1 MKIRIPSQTK
11 LYLLLVFV
19 VLAGFGFTFFLPAPL
34 GFHAFIVAAG
44 LAGLGVAINI
54 YQTKQHGRQL
64 VCPTGSDCNA
74 VVTSKYAKFFGISL
88 EYWGLG
94 YYSLIVLAYITL
106 IFVPQIF
113 SPTLILAVIIFSVLA
128 GLFSLY
134 LLFVQAVLLRKW
146 CIWCILSA
154 LLSLGIC
161 IFSLASAETLVNLL
175 ADFDLLLQMLRGF
188 GLALGLGGI
197 TAAGLLFRHSL
208 EDNVVSEKELSS
220 LQSVF
225 ELVWIGLGF
234 VVVGQFGLYIAHP
247 EMLAASGVFVAQMVA
262 LAVAII
268 AGATLM
274 IVYAPFLTYISF
286 SEEKEADSFSSL
298 RRPILLMGAITAVA
312 WYFVFFTSFLA
323 GISATLLLLVFLALL
338 LLTILTVVV
347 WDIYKVSS

>member
-11 LYLLLVFV
+11 LYFLLIFV
-19 VLAGFGFTFFLPAPL
+19 VIAGFGFTFFLPTPV
-34 GFHAFIVAAG
+34 GFYAFIVAAA
-44 LAGLGVAINI
+44 LAGIGVAVNV

-88 EYWGLG
+88 EYWGMV
-94 YYSLIVLAYITL
+94 YYSLIALAYLGL
-106 IFVPQIF
+106 IFVPQF
-113 SPTLILAVIIFSVLA
+113 FTPALTLAVIILSVLA

-161 IFSLASAETLVNLL
+161 IFSLVSAEVMVNFL
-175 ADFDLLLQMLRGF
+175 ADFDLVLQMIRG
-188 GLALGLGGI
+188 LGITLGVGGI

-208 EDNVVSEKELSS
+208 ADDEVSEKELSS

-234 VVVGQFGLYIAHP
+234 VIVGQFGLYIAYP
-247 EMLAASGVFVAQMVA
+247 AILAASGAFIAQTVA

-268 AGATLM
+268 TSATLM
-274 IVYAPFLTYISF
+274 IIYAPFLTYIPF
-286 SEEKEADSFSSL
+286 GESESDDSFVAL
-298 RRPILLMGAITAVA
+298 RRPVFLMGAIAAVA

-323 GISATLLLLVFLALL
+323 GLSATVLLSALL
-338 LLTILTVVV
+338 TLILVAILIVLLGDVCRSVT
-347 WDIYKVSS
+347 

>member
-11 LYLLLVFV
+11 LYFLLILI
-19 VLAGFGFTFFLPAPL
+19 VLAGFGSTFFLSAPL
-34 GFHAFIVAAG
+34 GFYTFIVAAG
-44 LAGLGVAINI
+44 LAGLGVAVNV
-54 YQTKQHGRQL
+54 YQTKRHGRQL

-74 VVTSKYAKFFGISL
+74 VVTSKYAAFFGISL
-88 EYWGLG
+88 EYWGMI
-94 YYSLIVLAYITL
+94 YYSLIILAYIAI
-106 IFVPQIF
+106 IFVPHVF
-113 SPTLILAVIIFSVLA
+113 TPTLILMVVIFSVLA

-161 IFSLASAETLVNLL
+161 VFSLVSAEVVVNFLG
-175 ADFDLLLQMLRGF
+175 DFDLALQMLRGF

-208 EDNVVSEKELSS
+208 ADTKVSEKELSS

-234 VVVGQFGLYIAHP
+234 VIVGQFGLYIAHP
-247 EMLAASGVFVAQMVA
+247 EVLIASGVFVAQMVA

-274 IVYAPFLTYISF
+274 IVYAPFLTYVSF
-286 SEEKEADSFSSL
+286 GEEKEADSFTSL
-298 RRPILLMGAITAVA
+298 RRPVFLMGAITTVS

-323 GISATLLLLVFLALL
+323 GFSATLLLIVFLALL
-338 LLTILTVVV
+338 VLTILSVLL
-347 WDIYKVSS
+347 WDVYRITK